1 MYNTQSTFF
10 DLWICSGLLL
20 RIVFREA
27 AYMFVQSFKCLNIF
41 GT

>member
-1 MYNTQSTFF
+1 MNNTPATFF

-27 AYMFVQSFKCLNIF
+27 GYLFVQSFKCLNIF